1 VADDDDR
8 RSSAPSS
15 SGEPGGAPD
24 TEKQANVIRLAIPK
38 WLIVFNFGGTMLAV
52 RLMMTTSYVQAWR
65 LEKYAVALALVF
77 GFAIAARVVFSKK
90 HAEAPAEGEA
100 PAPLRR
106 KLRQLVIIAGL
117 VAFPVVLPMEGCLAL
132 ANRVGMLDD
141 VKTLQCKAE
150 RVESRAKLQGRR
162 NVVFFACTAPDGA
175 TLRGR
180 ADEVFSIEPGNPLT
194 MQAARGRLGV
204 WIRLGPPEPVRRD

>member
-1 VADDDDR
+1 MADDDDR
-8 RSSAPSS
+8 RSNAPSS
-15 SGEPGGAPD
+15 SGAPD

-38 WLIVFNFGGTMLAV
+38 WLVVFNFGGTMLAV

-65 LEKYAVALALVF
+65 LEKMAVALALVF
-77 GFAIAARVVFSKK
+77 GFALAAKVVFSAK
-90 HAEAPAEGEA
+90 PAEGEEA

-117 VAFPVVLPMEGCLAL
+117 IAFPVVLPMEGCLAL

-162 NVVFFACTAPDGA
+162 NVVFFSCNAPGGA

-180 ADEVFSIEPGNPLT
+180 ADEVFSVEPGSALT

-204 WIRLGPPEPVRRD
+204 WIRLGPPEPIRP